1 MIKELSID
9 ETREILEY
17 YLVNKNIKKTAKH
30 FKHAD
35 RLIRR
40 ILITNNI
47 SFEEVHKKSFSDEE
61 VIKFYLQP
69 ASLRETAK
77 YFKTNTH
84 MIMKVLRANN
94 ISAHNQEI
102 RVQLAQKHKEETF
115 LTKYGVSNPSY
126 LPEVVEKRTNT
137 CLKHFGTTCALKNEI
152 VKEKIKQTCKE
163 KYGVEN
169 PSQSQEIKDKKYAT
183 QKANNSFNF
192 SKPEIILYKS
202 LCEKFGQENVLKQY
216 KEERY
221 PFNCDFYVKSK
232 DLFIELNMFF
242 SHGTHAFNENNPEDI
257 KLLNIWKEKSKNSPM
272 YKDAIDVWTTRDPLK
287 IKTAIENKLNYIA
300 LYTWEDINNFLKE
313 AN

>member
-1 MIKELSID
+1 MIKELSIE
-9 ETREILEY
+9 ETQEILEY

-47 SFEEVHKKSFSDEE
+47 SLEEVHKRPFSDEE

-84 MIMKVLRANN
+84 MIMKVLRTNN
-94 ISAHNQEI
+94 ISAHDQEI

-126 LPEVVEKRTNT
+126 ISEVIKKRTNT
-137 CLKHFGTTCALKNEI
+137 CLEHFGTTCALKSEI

-183 QKANNSFNF
+183 QKANNSFKF

-202 LCEKFGQENVLKQY
+202 LCEKFGHENVLKQY
-216 KEERY
+216 KEARY
-221 PFNCDFYVKSK
+221 PFYCDFYIKSK

-242 SHGTHAFNENNPEDI
+242 SHGTHAFSENNPEDLKI
-257 KLLNIWKEKSKNSPM
+257 LNTWKEKAKVSPM
-272 YKDAIDVWTTRDPLK
+272 YLDAIDVWTRRDPLK
-287 IKTAIENKLNYIA
+287 LKTAKENNLNYIT
-300 LYTWEDINNFLKE
+300 LYTWEDMNNFLKE